1 MQRES
6 YRAGMI
12 FAAAA
17 VGMASVLTAGFQA
30 PEAPSFNRYQPILQR
45 MPFGPPPPDPGT
57 VVTAVDT
64 KSAAQDLKEQQLLAR
79 QINMSCVNITPSGK
93 PAVGFTD
100 LSSKPPVN
108 YYILVGGDAGGW
120 TLKSASYAEEW
131 AELEKDGITIFVKLG
146 QGLMADPPAKA
157 DNSRDSKK
165 NLSLPKKDPVAINL
179 NSPQTE
185 NKVVLLSPEEQF
197 VQHKS
202 IELADGIPSPAI
214 EPGHFTE
221 EETASVIKLRRE
233 MLKARQAGQD
243 ISSYK
248 ERLQA
253 KLDQATIEKE
263 ARDSQVT
270 EELKKIAE
278 QVAIETLEERLR
290 ETEGL
295 LDKHKENE

>member
-1 MQRES
+1 
-6 YRAGMI
+6 MI

-45 MPFGPPPPDPGT
+45 MPFGPPPPDPGSM
-57 VVTAVDT
+57 VTAVDT

-146 QGLMADPPAKA
+146 QGLMADPPKA
-157 DNSRDSKK
+157 LHQ
-165 NLSLPKKDPVAINL
+165 NLKTALKLNGSESNL
-179 NSPQTE
+179 TKREPDESQSHSDDQRR
-185 NKVVLLSPEEQF
+185 LSPDEHF
-197 VQHKS
+197 THMLA
-202 IELADGIPSPAI
+202 IELAGGPPSPIAST
-214 EPGHFTE
+214 GDFNE
-221 EETASVIKLRRE
+221 EEMKAILHARRE
-233 MLKARQAGQD
+233 FLSAKRAGQ
-243 ISSYK
+243 STTSYR
-248 ERLQA
+248 ERLNQINEA
-253 KLDQATIEKE
+253 ARIVKEEREKE
-263 ARDSQVT
+263 IR
-270 EELKKIAE
+270 EELENIAVKIAQDE
-278 QVAIETLEERLR
+278 IKKQEAII
-290 ETEGL
+290 TE
-295 LDKHKENE
+295 KEKALMELNLP